1 MEFTAEIKKATAPI
15 YKKIS
20 NEKYITTMGL
30 AIHIGSQIFDM
41 NEFRLSYENVL
52 SIANSL
58 REEGLNVPNLDLGG
72 GLGVDYQNAS
82 INFNDYGNTIREVF
96 KNSDYNLS
104 IEPGRSLVA
113 NSGVLVTKIIY
124 IKNSERK
131 N

>member
-1 MEFTAEIKKATAPI
+1 
-15 YKKIS
+15 
-20 NEKYITTMGL
+20 MGL

-41 NEFRLSYENVL
+41 NEFRLAYENVL

-58 REEGLNVPNLDLGG
+58 REEGMDVPNLDLGG

-82 INFNDYGNTIREVF
+82 INYKDYGKTIRKVF
-96 KNSDYNLS
+96 NTYDYKLS

-124 IKNSERK
+124 IKNQKSVK
-131 N
+131 